1 MLKSSNMI
9 HKSITAEL
17 FRRGLLSV
25 RCRFPPKDKTTLSMV
40 YTPGVGECCMQIKDN
55 PERGYALT
63 NKLNTMFVISD
74 GSTLDSF
81 ARVDPIL
88 RRSPGLQSK
97 FKELLEINALS
108 DSEHVLPLVEYHA
121 FLYKRLMNI
130 DAYPLVF
137 NSKIGGPSGLL
148 MALRSIATTTQAV
161 ELVSTTKLIYEPILK
176 EMDELEL
183 VIALPS
189 HKRLLRRA
197 LKGFEKGNFSQQYLV
212 NLIMSLVL
220 KFNMHSR
227 RFGILKDKDFK
238 EIAALL
244 NENNFFNYN
253 IFKIMEESFKIL
265 RKHCG
270 ETANCLYID
279 NNFVMENELYQG
291 QKPGDGSMFYR
302 VFRDYSIKE
311 NAVKVHEHFQG
322 MIETKALMA
331 SSDLNNMTQYVSSA
345 EVKRF
350 CLDLL
355 KMPKSKRRQ
364 YTIRKNY
371 CAIITDGTAIL
382 GYGDIGPLAGLPVM
396 EGKICLFKELA
407 DVNVMPFSLES
418 GLTLDQ
424 MRQVIKS
431 FSDSW
436 SAINL
441 EDIGAPLCFELEH
454 SLNKDLPIPIF
465 HDDQHGTAIVVLAGL
480 INGLKVVGREASTSH
495 VLINGAGA
503 AGLAICR
510 LLLHFGFKNITLID
524 SKGAIFEGR
533 PDLSKNRF
541 KEELSKKTN
550 LEQRSG
556 KLGEIIQNFNVFIG
570 VSKANVLSQ
579 EMVSQM
585 KPDPIV
591 FALANPT
598 PEIMPNL
605 AKAGGAKVVA
615 TGRSDFANQI
625 NNSLVFPGIFRGLV
639 DSNRNEVDLDLKVVA
654 ATALA
659 SVVEEPTADFI
670 IPASLNIDI
679 SKIIAQKVKGTDLKP
694 KL

>member
-1 MLKSSNMI
+1 MQKTSTMI

-17 FRRGLLSV
+17 FRRGLLSI
-25 RCRFPPKDKTTLSMV
+25 RCRFPPKDSTTLSMV
-40 YTPGVGECCMQIKDN
+40 YTPGVGECCMEIKAN
-55 PERGYALT
+55 PERGYDLT

-74 GSTLDSF
+74 GSTLGSF

-88 RRSPGLQSK
+88 KRSPGLRTK
-97 FKELLEINALS
+97 FMELLEQNALS

-137 NSKIGGPSGLL
+137 NSKIGGPDGLL
-148 MALRSIATTTQAV
+148 KALRSIATTTQAV
-161 ELVSTTKLIYEPILK
+161 ELVSTTKLIYEPIL
-176 EMDELEL
+176 EDMDKLEL
-183 VIALPS
+183 VIALPT
-189 HKRLLRRA
+189 HRRLLRRA
-197 LKGFEKGNFSQQYLV
+197 LKGFERGSFSQQYLV

-227 RFGILKDKDFK
+227 RFGILQDKDFR
-238 EIAALL
+238 EIAVSL
-244 NENNFFNYN
+244 NENNFFRYN

-265 RKHCG
+265 RRHCG
-270 ETANCLYID
+270 ESANCIYID
-279 NNFVMENELYQG
+279 SNFVMENELYQG
-291 QKPGDGSMFYR
+291 KRPDDKTMFYR
-302 VFRDYSIKE
+302 VFREYTSKE
-311 NAVKVHEHFQG
+311 NAIKVHEHYKG
-322 MIETKALMA
+322 MIETKAIME
-331 SSDLNNMTQYVSSA
+331 SSDLNNMTKYVTSA

-355 KMPKSKRRQ
+355 KAPKSQRRQ

-396 EGKICLFKELA
+396 EGKICLFKELG

-418 GLTLDQ
+418 GMTLSQ
-424 MRQVIKS
+424 MQQVIKS

-441 EDIGAPLCFELEH
+441 EDIAAPLCFELEH

-480 INGLKVVGREASTSH
+480 INALKVVGREAKHSD

-510 LLLHFGFKNITLID
+510 LLFHFGVKNITLID

-533 PDLSKNRF
+533 PDLSRNRF
-541 KEELSKKTN
+541 KEELSKTTN
-550 LEQRSG
+550 LERRSG
-556 KLGEIIQNFNVFIG
+556 KLGDIIQHFDIFIG
-570 VSKANVLSQ
+570 VSMANVLSQ
-579 EMVSQM
+579 KMVSQM

-591 FALANPT
+591 FALANPI
-598 PEIMPNL
+598 PEIMPHL
-605 AKAGGAKVVA
+605 AKAGGAKVVG

-639 DSNRNEVDLDLKVVA
+639 DSDRHEVDLDLKVIA
-654 ATALA
+654 ASALA
-659 SVVEEPTADFI
+659 SVVENPTADFI

-679 SKIIAQKVKGTDLKP
+679 SKIIAQKVRGGEFKP